1 MDAFATLEEK
11 VEQLIGAYRRAQLR
25 VAELEEET
33 RVLREATSGE
43 TGDLQQRVD
52 ALEAERFELR
62 SRLEKLVATLDAIE
76 L

>member
-43 TGDLQQRVD
+43 TGNLQQRVD
-52 ALEAERFELR
+52 ALEAERSELR

>member
-52 ALEAERFELR
+52 ALEAERSELR